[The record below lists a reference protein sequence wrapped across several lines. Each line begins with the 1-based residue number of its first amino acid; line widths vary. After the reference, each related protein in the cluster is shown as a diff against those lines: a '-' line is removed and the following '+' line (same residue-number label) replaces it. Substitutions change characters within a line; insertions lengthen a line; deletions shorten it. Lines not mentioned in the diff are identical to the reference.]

1 MKTERLCQFEHDIHL
16 NQIKKNPL
24 YKSLFPFLDLP
35 QKRRTQ
41 GNTIFLQAGHSKFN
55 FYNN

>member
-16 NQIKKNPL
+16 NQIKKKPL
-24 YKSLFPFLDLP
+24 FKSLFPFLELP
-35 QKRRTQ
+35 QKCRTQ
-41 GNTIFLQAGHSKFN
+41 GNTVFLQVGHSKFN